1 MTGSGPVVAADRAP
15 RHDGTPASALP
26 DLAIVAGLG
35 AAIGYAALQQ
45 GGFYRSQ
52 LTTVVALVAVA
63 VIGRALRPRRPVPPA
78 IAAAAAALVL
88 FAGWSALRAE
98 SWQAAA
104 PPVAMAL
111 LAASGLVCA
120 TGLPQRHRQALLA
133 VVLAVAVVVAAS
145 CWVGLAFHVSPLAL
159 TSSGLWRAA
168 STLTYANATAA
179 FLVIAVLVA
188 VTVLPDGGV
197 RPAVVAVLVLGLVTT
212 MSRAGAVGL
221 VVAAAVLLIAA
232 PHRHGETRHAA
243 SLAPVVPAVA
253 VAGAAL
259 LPSLPAGAPPHP
271 VLAVAGLGAGAL
283 VLACG
288 RRMRPRHLL
297 AGLVVGAV
305 VAGTLVALVPA
316 AREAAA
322 GIVATRL
329 TVESAER
336 ADLARVTAAQFRTA
350 PWTGIGPGRLD
361 LRYVDHTGARVHAV
375 FTHDEYLQTAAETGL
390 IGLGLVVTALAAVA
404 VAGLRARTVAGAV
417 ATAAVAGFAAHS
429 AFDFLWHIAVLPLLL
444 AVTAALLHTKRPL
457 RPDGELRPRRAQRS
471 NREDVP

>member
-1 MTGSGPVVAADRAP
+1 VAGRRASH
-15 RHDGTPASALP
+15 RHGTPAIALP
-26 DLAIVAGLG
+26 DVAIVAGLG

-45 GGFYRSQ
+45 GGFYRPQ

-63 VIGRALRPRRPVPPA
+63 AIGRALRPRRPVPRA
-78 IAAAAAALVL
+78 IAVAAVALVL
-88 FAGWSALRAE
+88 FAGWAAVRAE

-111 LAASGLVCA
+111 LAAAGLVCA
-120 TGLPQRHRQALLA
+120 TGLPDRHRQALLA

-179 FLVIAVLVA
+179 FLVIALLVA
-188 VTVLPDGGV
+188 ITALPDGGV
-197 RPAVVAVLVLGLVTT
+197 RTAVVAVLALGLVTT

-221 VVAAAVLLIAA
+221 AVAAAVLLIAA
-232 PHRHGETRHAA
+232 PRRRRGAHHARSSVPA

-259 LPSLPAGAPPHP
+259 LPSLPVGAPPHP
-271 VLAVAGLGAGAL
+271 LIALAGLAAGAL

-297 AGLVVGAV
+297 AGLVVGAA

-322 GIVATRL
+322 GIVETRL
-329 TVESAER
+329 TLESAER
-336 ADLARVTAAQFRTA
+336 ADLARVTVEQFRTA
-350 PWTGIGPGRLD
+350 PWTGIGPGELD
-361 LRYVDHTGARVHAV
+361 LRYVDHTGARVRAV

-390 IGLGLVVTALAAVA
+390 VGLALVVAALAAVA

-417 ATAAVAGFAAHS
+417 AAAAVAGFAAHS
-429 AFDFLWHIAVLPLLL
+429 AFDFLWHIPVLPLLL
-444 AVTAALLHTKRPL
+444 AVATALLLTERPL
-457 RPDGELRPRRAQRS
+457 RSGRELLSSGALRH